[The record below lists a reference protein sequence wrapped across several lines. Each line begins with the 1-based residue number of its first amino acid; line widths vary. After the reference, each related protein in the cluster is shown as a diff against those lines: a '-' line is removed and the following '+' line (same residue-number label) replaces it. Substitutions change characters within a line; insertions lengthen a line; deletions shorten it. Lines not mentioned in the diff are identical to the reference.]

1 VGQSPRHDLAVG
13 VALVTQVPVAVG
25 EGRTGLHQELVG
37 VAAEQSRHPPPVGA
51 VEEAGTG

>member
-1 VGQSPRHDLAVG
+1 MGQSPRHDLAVG